1 MATSKKRKT
10 AVKKVAK
17 VSQKRP
23 KPAPP
28 KKPIKSVRR
37 SKPAPGSTRAGAAA
51 DSGPR
56 YFWMFAFG
64 ADVGPV
70 WWEVASGGTPRIGPP
85 HHNTPEEL
93 QYEAPHSPPNN
104 PGPTAIL
111 IADPPGLSPKVMD
124 SELFFIMSQ
133 FFPTQEEAVAFIDT
147 ERGAFFRRRCANCV
161 LYGID

>member
-64 ADVGPV
+64 ADTTRQKNSSTKPH
-70 WWEVASGGTPRIGPP
+70 TLRRTTRDPRR
-85 HHNTPEEL
+85 
-93 QYEAPHSPPNN
+93 S
-104 PGPTAIL
+104 
-111 IADPPGLSPKVMD
+111 
-124 SELFFIMSQ
+124 
-133 FFPTQEEAVAFIDT
+133 
-147 ERGAFFRRRCANCV
+147 
-161 LYGID
+161 